1 MDSEAEVT
9 LSRTADDFVVVSKP
23 KKGIAF
29 VEARFKNDDVAH
41 NDKGCKQVR
50 RLLRKPHRSPSNY
63 SQILELL
70 KRELGPEKLNDDT
83 VISLE
88 SDLLKDTVLY
98 KDVPRDLFHSL
109 RVVEFQGLDP
119 ATRVVA
125 ARDVAIKINFYN
137 LSTEAPIND
146 ENQMITVLPHTKLD
160 GLWEF
165 LDLEAAVRS
174 QLSRWVMNHGEL
186 PVLPPSAAAD
196 SASAILLLGSAGSG
210 KSILAQ
216 ALAQKIA
223 ISLSQKYEKTL
234 LHDRN
239 AAQLFDFKKL
249 AKLATAEP
257 TLFRIVIID
266 DVESIAWP
274 RTREEGDSS
283 VPQIRTTNFCL
294 AGLDMLSRIPNVLV
308 ICTSTMGD
316 KLDKSF
322 RDRCGII
329 IRLTLP
335 TAPRRYDMLRRQF
348 QAYID
353 GDVIACKDKI
363 SSYGDASLDTV
374 AESVNPGVQILALAR
389 AIPDHASARFV
400 GQMVTQALMSHLLHI
415 KCDMTKAVGV
425 VLRYLNRWLLSNHFQ
440 LAFTGHIDAE
450 SVEDLKNAGV
460 DLEDADVEEGTP
472 KFVDPKFYRS
482 SSMDPLQDEHR
493 DLAEHGLPPQS
504 RKRRRVDESDAE
516 E

>member
-29 VEARFKNDDVAH
+29 VEARFKNNDVAH
-41 NDKGCKQVR
+41 NDKGCK
-50 RLLRKPHRSPSNY
+50 
-63 SQILELL
+63 QILELL

-125 ARDVAIKINFYN
+125 ARDVAIKINFYS
-137 LSTEAPIND
+137 LSTETPIND

-174 QLSRWVMNHGEL
+174 QLSRWVMNYAEMTNRIKQRYI
-186 PVLPPSAAAD
+186 PSPG
-196 SASAILLLGSAGSG
+196 ASAILLLGSAGSG

-223 ISLSQKYEKTL
+223 ISLSQKYEQTM

-257 TLFRIVIID
+257 TVFRIVVID

-322 RDRCGII
+322 RDRCGVI

-353 GDVIACKDKI
+353 GGVITCKDKI

-374 AESVNPGVQILALAR
+374 AESITPGVQILALAR

-425 VLRYLNRWLLSNHFQ
+425 VLRYLNRWLLSNDYQ
-440 LAFTGHIDAE
+440 LAFTGLPDIDAE
-450 SVEDLKNAGV
+450 SVEDLKNAGL
-460 DLEDADVEEGTP
+460 DLEDADMEEGTP

-504 RKRRRVDESDAE
+504 CKRRRVDESDAE
-516 E
+516 G